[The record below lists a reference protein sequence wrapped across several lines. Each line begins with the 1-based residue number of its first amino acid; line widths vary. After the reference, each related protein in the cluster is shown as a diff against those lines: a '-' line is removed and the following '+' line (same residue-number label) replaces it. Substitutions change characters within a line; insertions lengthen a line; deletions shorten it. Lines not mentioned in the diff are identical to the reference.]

1 MAKPVLIVLPVS
13 GEINT
18 RTLSSLNDLL
28 KQIVL
33 VSELNKIH
41 MIATFRHMKNFI
53 MLAFEYCYTNIKV
66 SFNFFIR
73 FVIFNSV

>member
-1 MAKPVLIVLPVS
+1 MTKPFLIVPPVS

-18 RTLSSLNDLL
+18 RTLSSLNNLL

-41 MIATFRHMKNFI
+41 MTATFRHMKNFI
-53 MLAFEYCYTNIKV
+53 VLAVEFYKYKSIL
-66 SFNFFIR
+66 
-73 FVIFNSV
+73 